1 MSSNDFAI
9 QINGRGYTAEDIAA
23 GEHHDDPAI
32 SEPGSTVVN
41 VNHGSA
47 AVGIQA
53 GAITGDIT
61 FD

>member
-1 MSSNDFAI
+1 MSSDFAI

-23 GEHHDDPAI
+23 GTHYDDPAI
-32 SEPGSTVVN
+32 SEPGSSVVN

-47 AVGIQA
+47 VVGIQA
-53 GAITGDIT
+53 GVIFGDIT